1 MSKNSLVACHECD
14 LLQRVPPVSVG
25 SKAVCRRC
33 GYVLHQSKRDSINRT
48 LSLTIA
54 GFALFVV
61 ANTFP
66 FLAFDMKGQF
76 TQTTLLTGVVSL
88 YQQGMWG
95 LSIVVLVTSVLVP
108 LVQLLGLFYVLLP
121 LKMNRAPYKLA
132 SVFRVIQHIQP
143 WGMMEVFMLGI
154 LVSVVKLTAMASI
167 IPGLAIWSFT
177 LLIFVLAWAT
187 AALDPHVVW
196 EKLDKHA

>member
-1 MSKNSLVACHECD
+1 MTKNTLVACHECD
-14 LLQRVPPVSVG
+14 LLQRVPNLSAG
-25 SKAVCRRC
+25 RKAVCRRC

-54 GFALFVV
+54 GLVLFVV

-95 LSIVVLVTSVLVP
+95 LSIVVLITSVLVP

-132 SVFRVIQHIQP
+132 HVFRFIQHIQP

-187 AALDPHVVW
+187 ATLDPHVVW